1 MNVASQPGVN
11 HPLWAT
17 IMRDWTCRMATR
29 RVNLAARLW
38 GLLAAIGAAVGVA
51 IGAAGCA
58 NPQPSAPYANKPA
71 WAEVNPTLLD
81 ESVFTR
87 RDAETASNVSST
99 ALPTVALETY
109 VQVWR
114 FRVAAGRLS
123 TTEQLWDHLD
133 ESIVAPRKSVLL
145 RRNGIRVGVGRVA
158 SWPAVR
164 AILVLHEPQVSAS
177 TPVVA
182 GGGPWSLELADIA
195 DGTPLFYFDSEDRLT
210 GARHAAGKLCL
221 RMEHLLDLDNL
232 AMLTLRAMPEIRRDD
247 APPRRQ
253 MRVAAKPLGNPPEL
267 FSALTFTMAVPP
279 EHFIVIGPG
288 PASRMPHLVGSRLFR
303 SAQNDEDF
311 ENVYCI
317 VPKILRR
324 QVSTHWAAPK

>member
-1 MNVASQPGVN
+1 
-11 HPLWAT
+11 
-17 IMRDWTCRMATR
+17 MRDWTCRVAAKR
-29 RVNLAARLW
+29 ANLAAGLW
-38 GLLAAIGAAVGVA
+38 GLLAAIGAAVGA
-51 IGAAGCA
+51 AAGAPGCA
-58 NPQPSAPYANKPA
+58 NPRPSAPGANKPV

-81 ESVFTR
+81 ESVFTHR
-87 RDAETASNVSST
+87 GAEVASDVSPT
-99 ALPTVALETY
+99 ALPTIALETY

-114 FRVAAGRLS
+114 FRISAGRIS

-145 RRNGIRVGVGRVA
+145 RRNGIRVGVSRLA

-164 AILVLHEPQVSAS
+164 AILMLHEPEVSAS

-182 GGGPWSLELADIA
+182 GDGPWSIELADIA

-210 GARHAAGKLCL
+210 GARHAEGKLCL

-232 AMLTLRAMPEIRRDD
+232 TMLKLRAVPEIRRED
-247 APPRRQ
+247 PTVRTR
-253 MRVAAKPLGNPPEL
+253 MRMAAEPASNSTEL
-267 FSALTFTMAVPP
+267 FGALTFTMAVPP
-279 EHFIVIGPG
+279 EHFIIIGPG
-288 PASRMPHLVGSRLFR
+288 PASRLPHLVGSRLFK
-303 SAQNDEDF
+303 SAENGEDF

-324 QVSTHWAAPK
+324 QVPTHAAAPK

>member
-1 MNVASQPGVN
+1 M
-11 HPLWAT
+11 
-17 IMRDWTCRMATR
+17 MRDWTCLATAKR
-29 RVNLAARLW
+29 ASLVAGLW
-38 GLLAAIGAAVGVA
+38 GLL
-51 IGAAGCA
+51 AAGCA
-58 NPQPSAPYANKPA
+58 NPQPSAPGANKPA
-71 WAEVNPTLLD
+71 WAEVHPTLLD

-87 RDAETASNVSST
+87 RDAETAPDGSST
-99 ALPTVALETY
+99 ALPTVTLETY

-114 FRVAAGRLS
+114 FRVPAGRIS

-133 ESIVAPRKSVLL
+133 ESIVAPRQSVLL
-145 RRNGIRVGVGRVA
+145 NRNGIRVGVGRVA

-164 AILVLHEPQVSAS
+164 AVLVMHEPEVSAS
-177 TPVVA
+177 TPLVT

-195 DGTPLFYFDSEDRLT
+195 DDTPLFYFDSEDRLT

-232 AMLTLRAMPEIRRDD
+232 SMLTLRAVPEIRRDD
-247 APPRRQ
+247 PPARTP
-253 MRVAAKPLGNPPEL
+253 MRLAAEPAGDPTEL
-267 FSALTFTMAVPP
+267 FSALTFTMAVPS

-288 PASRMPHLVGSRLFR
+288 PASRMLHLVGSRLFK
-303 SAQNDEDF
+303 SAENGEYF

-324 QVSTHWAAPK
+324 QVLINQAAPR

>member
-1 MNVASQPGVN
+1 
-11 HPLWAT
+11 
-17 IMRDWTCRMATR
+17 MRDWTCSVAAKRA
-29 RVNLAARLW
+29 NLAVGLR
-38 GLLAAIGAAVGVA
+38 GLLAAIGVTVGVAVGV
-51 IGAAGCA
+51 AGCA
-58 NPQPSAPYANKPA
+58 NPQPSAPGTNKPV

-87 RDAETASNVSST
+87 RGADAASDVSAT

-114 FRVAAGRLS
+114 FRVPAGRIS

-195 DGTPLFYFDSEDRLT
+195 DDTPLFYFDSEDRLT

-232 AMLTLRAMPEIRRDD
+232 AMLTLRAVPEIRRDD
-247 APPRRQ
+247 PPARQ
-253 MRVAAKPLGNPPEL
+253 RMRLAAEPASNPTEL

-288 PASRMPHLVGSRLFR
+288 PASRMPHLVGSRLFK
-303 SAQNDEDF
+303 SAENGEDF

-324 QVSTHWAAPK
+324 QVPTNWAAPK

>member
-1 MNVASQPGVN
+1 
-11 HPLWAT
+11 
-17 IMRDWTCRMATR
+17 MRDWTGLAPAR
-29 RVNLAARLW
+29 RTNWTTRLW
-38 GLLAAIGAAVGVA
+38 CSIAVIGV
-51 IGAAGCA
+51 AGCA
-58 NPQPSAPYANKPA
+58 NPQPSASGANAPA
-71 WAEVNPTLLD
+71 WAKVNPTLLE

-87 RDAETASNVSST
+87 RDAEPAPDESTT
-99 ALPTVALETY
+99 ALPTIALETY

-114 FRVAAGRLS
+114 FRVPAGRIS

-133 ESIVAPRKSVLL
+133 ESIVAPRQSVLL
-145 RRNGIRVGVGRVA
+145 RRNGIRVGVSRMA

-164 AILVLHEPQVSAS
+164 AMLVLHEPEVSAS

-182 GGGPWSLELADIA
+182 GAGPWSLELTDIA
-195 DGTPLFYFDSEDRLT
+195 DDTPLFFFNAQDQLT

-232 AMLTLRAMPEIRRDD
+232 AMLTLRAVPEIRREE
-247 APPRRQ
+247 APILKRTRLGTELTVGPR
-253 MRVAAKPLGNPPEL
+253 NP
-267 FSALTFTMAVPP
+267 FAALTFTMAVPS

-288 PASRMPHLVGSRLFR
+288 PASGMRHLVGSRLFK
-303 SAQNDEDF
+303 SAENGEEF

-324 QVSTHWAAPK
+324 QVPTGWAAP

>member
-1 MNVASQPGVN
+1 M
-11 HPLWAT
+11 
-17 IMRDWTCRMATR
+17 MRDWTCGVAAKRAS
-29 RVNLAARLW
+29 LAAGLW
-38 GLLAAIGAAVGVA
+38 GLLAAIGMAGGVP
-51 IGAAGCA
+51 GCA
-58 NPQPSAPYANKPA
+58 NPQPSARGANKPV

-87 RDAETASNVSST
+87 RDAQAASDVPSTAS
-99 ALPTVALETY
+99 PTVALETY

-114 FRVAAGRLS
+114 FRVPDGRIS

-133 ESIVAPRKSVLL
+133 ESIVAPRQSVLL
-145 RRNGIRVGVGRVA
+145 MRNGIRVGVGRVA

-164 AILVLHEPQVSAS
+164 AVLVLHEPEVAAS

-182 GGGPWSLELADIA
+182 GDGPWSLELADIS
-195 DGTPLFYFDSEDRLT
+195 DGTPLFYFDSQDRLR

-232 AMLTLRAMPEIRRDD
+232 AMLTLRAVPEIRRED
-247 APPRRQ
+247 PLVRPR
-253 MRVAAKPLGNPPEL
+253 MRLAAEPAGNPPEL
-267 FSALTFTMAVPP
+267 FSALTFTMTVPP

-288 PASRMPHLVGSRLFR
+288 PASRMPHLVGSRLFK
-303 SAQNDEDF
+303 SAENGADF

-324 QVSTHWAAPK
+324 QVPTHRAAPK

>member
-1 MNVASQPGVN
+1 
-11 HPLWAT
+11 
-17 IMRDWTCRMATR
+17 MAAKR
-29 RVNLAARLW
+29 ANLAAGLW
-38 GLLAAIGAAVGVA
+38 GLLAAVGAA
-51 IGAAGCA
+51 IGAAGGVAGGVPGCA
-58 NPQPSAPYANKPA
+58 NPQPSASGANKPA
-71 WAEVNPTLLD
+71 WAEVNPALLD

-87 RDAETASNVSST
+87 RDAETDPDGSST

-114 FRVAAGRLS
+114 FRVPAGRIS

-133 ESIVAPRKSVLL
+133 ESIVAPRQSVLL
-145 RRNGIRVGVGRVA
+145 NRNGIRVGVGRVA

-164 AILVLHEPQVSAS
+164 AVLVMHEPEVSAS
-177 TPVVA
+177 TPLVT

-195 DGTPLFYFDSEDRLT
+195 DDTPLFYFDSEDRLM

-232 AMLTLRAMPEIRRDD
+232 AMLTLRAVPEIRRDD
-247 APPRRQ
+247 PPARTR
-253 MRVAAKPLGNPPEL
+253 MRLAAKPAGDPTER
-267 FSALTFTMAVPP
+267 FSALTFTMAVPS

-288 PASRMPHLVGSRLFR
+288 PASRMLHLVGSRLFK
-303 SAQNDEDF
+303 SAENGEDF

-324 QVSTHWAAPK
+324 QVSTHRAAPR

>member
-1 MNVASQPGVN
+1 
-11 HPLWAT
+11 
-17 IMRDWTCRMATR
+17 MRDWTCRVNAKR
-29 RVNLAARLW
+29 ANLAAGLW
-38 GLLAAIGAAVGVA
+38 VLLAAVGAAVGA
-51 IGAAGCA
+51 SGCA
-58 NPQPSAPYANKPA
+58 HPQPSAPGTNRTV

-81 ESVFTR
+81 KSVFTR
-87 RDAETASNVSST
+87 RDVEAASDVSST
-99 ALPTVALETY
+99 AFPTVALETY

-114 FRVAAGRLS
+114 FRVPAGRIS

-133 ESIVAPRKSVLL
+133 ESIVVPRQSVLL

-164 AILVLHEPQVSAS
+164 AVLMLHEPEVSAS

-182 GGGPWSLELADIA
+182 GDGPWSLELADIA

-221 RMEHLLDLDNL
+221 RMEHLLDLDDL
-232 AMLTLRAMPEIRRDD
+232 AMLTLRAVPEIRRDD
-247 APPRRQ
+247 PPFRTRT
-253 MRVAAKPLGNPPEL
+253 RLAAEFAGNPFEL
-267 FSALTFTMAVPP
+267 FAALTFTMAVPP
-279 EHFIVIGPG
+279 AHFIVIGPG
-288 PASRMPHLVGSRLFR
+288 PASRMPHLVGSRLFK
-303 SAQNDEDF
+303 SAENGEDF